1 MLLFIELQV
10 HENPKRSK
18 VMGYLQVCFHVFLPP
33 RFGEHLQM
41 DMALDRKGD
50 ASGLYSPWRCTQ
62 ITHYSFMVPCLSLHH
77 ALIKKHCTI

>member
-10 HENPKRSK
+10 QENPKMSK
-18 VMGYLQVCFHVFLPP
+18 GTGCLQVCFHRFLPP

-41 DMALDRKGD
+41 DMALDGKGD

-62 ITHYSFMVPCLSLHH
+62 ITH
-77 ALIKKHCTI
+77 